1 MFVKLVLKLS
11 LYQRSPFSITKL
23 AHDAL
28 KELVK
33 INSCKYETLVATPFK
48 CVV

>member
-11 LYQRSPFSITKL
+11 LFQRSPFSIIKL
-23 AHDAL
+23 ADDAL

-33 INSCKYETLVATPFK
+33 INSCKYETLVATPSK
-48 CVV
+48 CIV